1 MERSPRPPG
10 PVALGDI
17 QSASGGLNI
26 LVALALAS
34 FIIATLYFGQAVLIP
49 LAVASLLSFALAPP
63 VRWMRRHGV
72 GRFAAVAVVVAAA
85 FSFIAGF
92 WTLVGFQLVNLA
104 QDLPRYQT
112 NLEAKIESFKEYRVG
127 GGVFDSTTEM
137 FRQLRQRL
145 GAAEDIGEG
154 GPAVPPVLDARS
166 KQAQPGQPSEP
177 EPMPVE
183 IRQPPAEPL
192 ETLVEVA
199 GPLLEPLATGGIVI
213 VFVVLMMIY
222 REDLRNRVIRLA
234 GSSDLHRTTEALDDA
249 AQRVGRYL
257 LMQLVINS
265 LYAIPIGIGLWLIG
279 VPNPLL
285 WALFALILRFVPY
298 VGAIVSSAFPLILAI
313 AVDPGWSMFL
323 WTAALFVTLE
333 VLISNVVEPWL
344 YGASTGLSPLAVILA
359 AIFWTWLWGPIG
371 LLLSTPLTV
380 CLAVLGRHVPQL
392 DFFHVLLGSE
402 PVLSDEERLYERL
415 LAGDPPEGSAHA
427 EEYLEE
433 NSLVDFYQQVA
444 IPALALAERDRV
456 RGVLD
461 DEHRALIGQGM
472 LSIIEDL
479 SDHEDVPLEPVE
491 TEDGEIHEPPQ
502 PPEPIT
508 PGPEWQGFP
517 VLCMAGR
524 GELDE
529 ASAAMLAQLIER
541 RGLGVRVAPHA
552 ASRSSN
558 LFKLD
563 TDGVRIVCVCYMN
576 IDSVAHARFLVRRLR
591 RKAPDVRILVAM
603 WNFRS
608 AELGGDRDPIATTR
622 ADIFAASLTQA
633 ADSVIDAARTDDE
646 SADENSSNGSV
657 EVLPTQ
663 DVA

>member
-1 MERSPRPPG
+1 MERSTRPPG
-10 PVALGDI
+10 PAPLGDI
-17 QSASGGLNI
+17 QSASGALNV

-34 FIIATLYFGQAVLIP
+34 FIVAALYFGQAVLIP
-49 LAVASLLSFALAPP
+49 LALASLLSFALAPP
-63 VRWMRRHGV
+63 VRWLRRRGAN
-72 GRFAAVAVVVAAA
+72 RFLSVTLVVITA

-92 WTLVGFQLVNLA
+92 WTLVGFQLVHLA

-112 NLEAKIESFKEYRVG
+112 NLEAKIEGFKEYRVG

-145 GAAEDIGEG
+145 GAAEEPGKNG
-154 GPAVPPVLDARS
+154 QAVPPILDAKP
-166 KQAQPGQPSEP
+166 KQAEPGEP
-177 EPMPVE
+177 APMPVE
-183 IRQPPAEPL
+183 IRQPPEQPL
-192 ETLVEVA
+192 ETLYDVA

-234 GSSDLHRTTEALDDA
+234 GASDLHRTTEALDDA

-265 LYAIPIGIGLWLIG
+265 LYAFPIGIGLWLIG

-323 WTAALFVTLE
+323 WTAALFATLE
-333 VLISNVVEPWL
+333 ILISNVVEPLL

-402 PVLSDEERLYERL
+402 PVLTDEERLYERL
-415 LAGDPPEGSAHA
+415 LAGDPAEGTALA
-427 EEYLEE
+427 EEFVEE
-433 NSLVDFYQQVA
+433 DSLADFYQKVA
-444 IPALALAERDRV
+444 IPALSLAERDRV

-472 LSIIEDL
+472 LSIIEDF
-479 SDHEDVPLEPVE
+479 SEHEDVPPEPVE

-508 PGPEWQGFP
+508 PRPEWQGLP

-529 ASAAMLAQLIER
+529 ASAAMLGQLIER
-541 RGLGVRVAPHA
+541 RGLGVRNAPHA

-563 TDGVRIVCVCYMN
+563 TEGVRIVCVCYMN
-576 IDSVAHARFLVRRLR
+576 ADSIAHARFLVRRLR
-591 RKAPDVRILVAM
+591 RKAPDARILVAM

-608 AELGGDRDPIATTR
+608 AELGGERDPVAMIG
-622 ADIFAASLTQA
+622 ADIFAMSLTQA
-633 ADSVIDAARTDDE
+633 ADRVIDAARTDD
-646 SADENSSNGSV
+646 GSTV
-657 EVLPTQ
+657 ETPSLKEVDAGSLKQ